1 MIEVYNSLAVKNE
14 KAKFVANLIYG
25 MGYPLWKNSFIYENK
40 TINEDLILI
49 PLVKGNDE
57 RVSGIITASRVK
69 KGRYEGEFIIN
80 AMSRNIALGKGK
92 KEVDKHGRCS
102 YLKGF
107 SGFDQAIF
115 STKDNEL
122 DELVCGCEDLDN
134 PPTILTGGP
143 CSWSIITVCT
153 DLDNQ
158 VSWVA
163 TTSTLP
169 FHLDHDR
176 DGVPNSEDQD
186 WYDFSQRNNISQDE
200 FEHLVGNFWN
210 NILFELGEYSDFI
223 FDGESWQAEQAY
235 EEWLNDDDNNWG
247 FPGGGPSQGSDPGG
261 DDPDPDPEPIVGIFS
276 RDHCGDGLLQADTRN
291 VRCDFFYVK
300 ITGDEAG
307 GPNWQDHYTEVI
319 LCDDCGDFINSQDAF
334 RDRLYNFWRNED
346 IARRIDFSS
355 FLNIVGSNGSC
366 DAMSPG
372 FESCALGALALH
384 DIEEYDTY
392 ITLTEEEEEH
402 IMSFEP
408 LLALDILSFLQVNA
422 QNEHAVQAIRDLIAL
437 QSCSS
442 GGENCVVTNYQN
454 NLALIQT
461 LYGELSESEFLS
473 LMANDQVRLGIVA
486 GVLLDNDA
494 VSQVSELIELISSN
508 GLNPNVHGI
517 SFLLTNSFHRQ
528 KISFF
533 LNNHPNDIA
542 ATEFINEHS
551 NRLGIDAEYAS
562 FVESTFSWSP
572 VMWSIAKELIGD
584 KVIDI
589 VLRFI
594 PGFGQSTALKNSI
607 KAISHGDPIEFIY
620 EVGKLALGNTP
631 LGQAFKAWG
640 AFDELHD
647 FYKKT
652 ERIWDKIG
660 NFTEAAIQQMWTIV
674 KAYPK
679 ALWTNADLMGSI
691 AKAIHRGIKPIS
703 EVMTSIPGFTQMSSQ
718 RMTHILHGDATGGL
732 HHASGLVNNPTIQ
745 VLEHLPPNA
754 KGVYKIKVQLPN
766 GQQKWK
772 DMFPDSKS
780 EIAVAKSIQNVF
792 DNPSENILDGASRIL
807 KGTDSA
813 GVPIEIVTDL
823 NYTIITA
830 YPKYL

>member
-1 MIEVYNSLAVKNE
+1 
-14 KAKFVANLIYG
+14 
-25 MGYPLWKNSFIYENK
+25 MGYPLWKHSFIYENK

-69 KGRYEGEFIIN
+69 QGRYEGEFIIN

-115 STKDNEL
+115 SIKDNEL

-134 PPTILTGGP
+134 PPTISTGGD
-143 CSWSIITVCT
+143 CSWSVITVCT

-186 WYDFSQRNNISQDE
+186 WYEFSQRNNISQDE

-223 FDGESWQAEQAY
+223 FDGESWQTEQAY

-319 LCDDCGDFINSQDAF
+319 LCDDCGDFIDSQGDEF
-334 RDRLYNFWRNED
+334 RVRLRNFWRNEE
-346 IARRIDFSS
+346 IARRMDFSA

-366 DAMSPG
+366 DALSPG

-384 DIEEYDTY
+384 DLEEYEAYGY
-392 ITLTEEEEEH
+392 ITLTEEEKEH

-408 LLALDILSFLQVNA
+408 LLAVDILDFLQVNGQDPIAA
-422 QNEHAVQAIRDLIAL
+422 QAVHDLIAL
-437 QSCSS
+437 QSCAS

-494 VSQVSELIELISSN
+494 VGQVSELIAFINTN
-508 GLNPNVHGI
+508 GLNLSSDATSLLLLHPVHRPQVTT
-517 SFLLTNSFHRQ
+517 FYE
-528 KISFF
+528 
-533 LNNHPNDIA
+533 NHPDDLEAEEYLNDQLSLMLA
-542 ATEFINEHS
+542 DPAYRE
-551 NRLGIDAEYAS
+551 A
-562 FVESTFSWSP
+562 VESMISWSP
-572 VMWSIAKELIGD
+572 IVWAVAKEIIGD
-584 KVIDI
+584 KIVDI
-589 VLRFI
+589 VGDVVLGGNKQNVLDAI
-594 PGFGQSTALKNSI
+594 KAAKNSDYFGVVYAAVKLVGGNSPLGKAI
-607 KAISHGDPIEFIY
+607 KA
-620 EVGKLALGNTP
+620 A
-631 LGQAFKAWG
+631 KATV
-640 AFDELHD
+640 D
-647 FYKKT
+647 FTTFMVKI
-652 ERIWDKIG
+652 ERIFGK
-660 NFTEAAIQQMWTIV
+660 FTDAAITRLWTIAKTSSIKLNPRYLEYV
-674 KAYPK
+674 GDLATPRFGTGATINHLTNFDKAFPNVRVNMQVHHAYPRR
-679 ALWTNADLMGSI
+679 AFTNYPQLGVTANQLHSLENL
-691 AKAIHRGIKPIS
+691 RGIKN
-703 EVMTSIPGFTQMSSQ
+703 TTLLPGTNTRLHTHITNKWQQEFFPNFTQ
-718 RMTHILHGDATGGL
+718 
-732 HHASGLVNNPTIQ
+732 NNSVPTIQ
-745 VLEHLPPNA
+745 HVQDFAKIIDDEFGHLFTPP
-754 KGVYKIKVQLPN
+754 I
-766 GQQKWK
+766 
-772 DMFPDSKS
+772 
-780 EIAVAKSIQNVF
+780 
-792 DNPSENILDGASRIL
+792 R
-807 KGTDSA
+807 
-813 GVPIEIVTDL
+813 
-823 NYTIITA
+823 
-830 YPKYL
+830 